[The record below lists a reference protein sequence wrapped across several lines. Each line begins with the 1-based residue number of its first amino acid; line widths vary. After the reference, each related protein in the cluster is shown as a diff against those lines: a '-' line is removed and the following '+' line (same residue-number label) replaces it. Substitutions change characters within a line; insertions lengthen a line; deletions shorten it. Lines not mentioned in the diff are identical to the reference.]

1 MYTNVL
7 NLEESIDGNR
17 IKQGDLSVMRYI
29 LTDANS
35 DDLQLDGRPAKVY
48 LTDVD
53 GIKYI
58 YATTVKEQDD
68 KYLCD
73 VIIDAIIPAGTYTL
87 EIWVDNTYCFP
98 SDNKAKI
105 RVESSVLGNGIEQL
119 HSETLLADIID
130 YAKKHDLIDYKPVTI
145 SSVTND
151 EEGNVIVNFTDTTQ
165 ILIPRGERGQSI
177 EIQAITPKLNGD
189 TEVIFTDGNSLIIP
203 KGKDGENGSDGTSV
217 KVDYTEKDALGNTVV
232 HFSDGKEAV
241 ISKGTKGK
249 DGKSIT
255 VVSTNKDKNDNTVV
269 TFSDGTSATISKGDK
284 GDKGDTV
291 LVPPKIYTR
300 DEYDQLETKD
310 NNTLYFISE
319 V

>member
-35 DDLQLDGRPAKVY
+35 DDLQLDGKPAKVY

-58 YATTVKEQDD
+58 YATTVKEQDS

-151 EEGNVIVNFTDTTQ
+151 EEGNVIVDFTDSTR
-165 ILIPRGERGQSI
+165 ILIPKGERGPIGPQGERGEQGI
-177 EIQAITPKLNGD
+177 KGNTGETGPQGEQGIQGERGLQGV
-189 TEVIFTDGNSLIIP
+189 EGP
-203 KGKDGENGSDGTSV
+203 KGE
-217 KVDYTEKDALGNTVV
+217 
-232 HFSDGKEAV
+232 
-241 ISKGTKGK
+241 
-249 DGKSIT
+249 
-255 VVSTNKDKNDNTVV
+255 
-269 TFSDGTSATISKGDK
+269 KGDKGDIGPKGDKGEQGEQGLQGIQGEVGPQGEQGVQGEKGEQGPQGPTGPQGETGEQGIQGPK

-300 DEYDQLETKD
+300 DEYNQLETKD